1 MLEAFQAAL
10 DTPGLFWL
18 FLTIGA
24 AGLVRGFTG
33 FGTAMIFVPV
43 GAQFL
48 PAADVVFL
56 MVLMGVFSTITL
68 FPQAWSTA
76 DKAEVGALA
85 MAAAVTVP
93 AGLWVMSQLDALTLR
108 WLAAAVIGVTL
119 TAVISG
125 WRWQGRL
132 GWPGRFAIGGAA
144 GAVGGMTGLTGPV
157 IIVFY
162 LANVR
167 DVARVRANTIVFL
180 AALDVVI
187 AANLI
192 FGGMASL
199 KAVGL
204 ACLLGVPYVITTLT
218 GKALFDP
225 GFDKL
230 YRFASYSVIG
240 LAVVS
245 SLPVFD

>member
-93 AGLWVMSQLDALTLR
+93 GGLWVMFSSTTFSAAGSLEKSPKPAS
-108 WLAAAVIGVTL
+108 LAA
-119 TAVISG
+119 
-125 WRWQGRL
+125 
-132 GWPGRFAIGGAA
+132 
-144 GAVGGMTGLTGPV
+144 GME
-157 IIVFY
+157 
-162 LANVR
+162 
-167 DVARVRANTIVFL
+167 
-180 AALDVVI
+180 
-187 AANLI
+187 
-192 FGGMASL
+192 
-199 KAVGL
+199 
-204 ACLLGVPYVITTLT
+204 
-218 GKALFDP
+218 
-225 GFDKL
+225 
-230 YRFASYSVIG
+230 
-240 LAVVS
+240 
-245 SLPVFD
+245 